1 MKTMF
6 KVMAE
11 RADYEGRHTYYD
23 LKIGMTETLEQAH
36 EMAEA
41 KVREYNPTHETG
53 EYQVTKCTMDEAT
66 FTYTEKVVFTGYTKA
81 VAKVMQEREIK
92 ELTHDIEHYTK
103 EIQAIEK
110 RNNKRAE
117 QGKEPTR
124 QAIKDMEYYQERLV
138 IVQKRLNNIKAK

>member
-1 MKTMF
+1 MF

-23 LKIGMTETLEQAH
+23 LKIGMANTLEQAH

-53 EYQVTKCTMDEAT
+53 EYQVTECTMDEAT
-66 FTYTEKVVFTGYTKA
+66 FTYTEKVVFTGYTKT
-81 VAKVMQEREIK
+81 VAKAMQEREIK
-92 ELTHDIEHYTK
+92 ELTHDIERYTK
-103 EIQAIEK
+103 EIQAINE
-110 RNNKRAE
+110 RNNKRIA

-124 QAIKDMEYYQERLV
+124 QAIKDMEYYQERLATT
-138 IVQKRLNNIKAK
+138 KRLLAKYN

>member
-1 MKTMF
+1 MF

-11 RADYEGRHTYYD
+11 RVDYEGRYAYYD
-23 LKIGMTETLEQAH
+23 LAIGMANTLEQAH

-53 EYQVTKCTMDEAT
+53 KYQVTECTMDEAT
-66 FTYTEKVVFTGYTKA
+66 FTYTEKVVFKGYTKE
-81 VAKVMQEREIK
+81 VAKLEQEREIK
-92 ELTHDIEHYTK
+92 ELKWSIEYYTK

-110 RNNKRAE
+110 RNAKRAE

-124 QAIKDMEYYQERLV
+124 QAINDMEYYQERLA
-138 IVQKRLNNIKAK
+138 IVNKRLNAING

>member
-1 MKTMF
+1 MF

-23 LKIGMTETLEQAH
+23 LKIGMANTLEQAH

-53 EYQVTKCTMDEAT
+53 EYQVTECTMDEAT

-92 ELTHDIEHYTK
+92 DLQWSIEYYTK

-110 RNNKRAE
+110 RNAKRAE

-124 QAIKDMEYYQERLV
+124 QAINDMEYYQERLA
-138 IVQKRLNNIKAK
+138 IVKNRLNAING

>member
-23 LKIGMTETLEQAH
+23 LKIGMANTLEQAH

-53 EYQVTKCTMDEAT
+53 EYQVTECTMDEAT

-92 ELTHDIEHYTK
+92 DLQWSIEYYTK

-110 RNNKRAE
+110 RNAKRAE

-124 QAIKDMEYYQERLV
+124 QAINDMEYYQERLA
-138 IVQKRLNNIKAK
+138 IVNKRLNAING

>member
-1 MKTMF
+1 MF

-11 RADYEGRHTYYD
+11 RADYEGRYTYYD
-23 LKIGMTETLEQAH
+23 LAIGMANTLEQAH

-53 EYQVTKCTMDEAT
+53 KYQVTECTMDEAT
-66 FTYTEKVVFTGYTKA
+66 FTYTEKVVFTGYTKE
-81 VAKVMQEREIK
+81 VAKLEQEREIK
-92 ELTHDIEHYTK
+92 ELKWSIEYYTK

-110 RNNKRAE
+110 RNAKRAE

-124 QAIKDMEYYQERLV
+124 QAINDMEYYQERLA
-138 IVQKRLNNIKAK
+138 IVQKRLKAING

>member
-1 MKTMF
+1 MF

-23 LKIGMTETLEQAH
+23 LKIGMANTLEQAH
-36 EMAEA
+36 EMAQA

-53 EYQVTKCTMDEAT
+53 EYQVTECTMDEAT

-81 VAKVMQEREIK
+81 VAKVMHEREIK
-92 ELTHDIEHYTK
+92 ELTHDIERYTK

-124 QAIKDMEYYQERLV
+124 QAIKDMEYYQEQLV
-138 IVQKRLNNIKAK
+138 IVQKRLNKINAN

>member
-1 MKTMF
+1 
-6 KVMAE
+6 MAN
-11 RADYEGRHTYYD
+11 
-23 LKIGMTETLEQAH
+23 TLEQAH

-41 KVREYNPTHETG
+41 KVREYNPPHETG
-53 EYQVTKCTMDEAT
+53 EYQITECTMDEAT

-92 ELTHDIEHYTK
+92 DLQWSIDYYTK

-110 RNNKRAE
+110 RNAKRAE

-124 QAIKDMEYYQERLV
+124 QAINDMEYYQERLA
-138 IVQKRLNNIKAK
+138 IVKKRLNAING

>member
-1 MKTMF
+1 MF
-6 KVMAE
+6 RVMAE

-23 LKIGMTETLEQAH
+23 LKIGMANTLEQAH
-36 EMAEA
+36 EMAQE
-41 KVREYNPTHETG
+41 KVKECNATHETG
-53 EYQVTKCTMDEAT
+53 EYQVTECTMDEAT
-66 FTYTEKVVFTGYTKA
+66 FTYTEKIVFTGYTKA

-92 ELTHDIEHYTK
+92 ELQWSIEYYTK

-124 QAIKDMEYYQERLV
+124 QAIKDMEYYQERLA
-138 IVQKRLNNIKAK
+138 IVQKRLNNIKAL

>member
-11 RADYEGRHTYYD
+11 RADYEGRYTDYD
-23 LKIGMTETLEQAH
+23 LAIGMANTLEQAH

-53 EYQVTKCTMDEAT
+53 KYQVTECTMDEAT
-66 FTYTEKVVFTGYTKA
+66 FTYTEKVVFKGYTKA
-81 VAKVMQEREIK
+81 VAKLEQEREIK
-92 ELTHDIEHYTK
+92 DLKWSIEYYTK

-110 RNNKRAE
+110 RNAKRAE

-124 QAIKDMEYYQERLV
+124 QAIKDMEYYQERLA
-138 IVQKRLNNIKAK
+138 IVTKRLNAING

>member
-1 MKTMF
+1 MKTMY

-11 RADYEGRHTYYD
+11 RVDYEGRYAHYD
-23 LKIGMTETLEQAH
+23 LAIGMANTLEQAH

-53 EYQVTKCTMDEAT
+53 KYQVTECTMDEAT
-66 FTYTEKVVFTGYTKA
+66 FTYNEKVVFKGYTNE

-92 ELTHDIEHYTK
+92 ELTHDIEYYTK
-103 EIQAIEK
+103 EIQAIKK
-110 RNNKRAE
+110 RNAKRAE

-124 QAIKDMEYYQERLV
+124 QAINDMEYYQERLA
-138 IVQKRLNNIKAK
+138 ITKKLLAKYN

>member
-11 RADYEGRHTYYD
+11 TADYEGRYTDYD
-23 LKIGMTETLEQAH
+23 LAIGMANTLEQAH

-53 EYQVTKCTMDEAT
+53 KYQVTECTMDEAT
-66 FTYTEKVVFTGYTKA
+66 FTYTEKVVFKGYTKA
-81 VAKVMQEREIK
+81 VAKLEQEREIK
-92 ELTHDIEHYTK
+92 ELKWSIEYYTK

-110 RNNKRAE
+110 RNAKRAE

-124 QAIKDMEYYQERLV
+124 QAIKDMEYYQERLA
-138 IVQKRLNNIKAK
+138 IVTKRLNAING

>member
-1 MKTMF
+1 MY

-11 RADYEGRHTYYD
+11 RADYEGRYAYYD
-23 LKIGMTETLEQAH
+23 LAIGMANTLEQAH

-53 EYQVTKCTMDEAT
+53 KYQVTECTMDEAT
-66 FTYTEKVVFTGYTKA
+66 FTYTEKVVFKGYTKE

-92 ELTHDIEHYTK
+92 ELTHDIEYYTK

-110 RNNKRAE
+110 RNAKRAE

-124 QAIKDMEYYQERLV
+124 QAIKDMEYYQERLAT
-138 IVQKRLNNIKAK
+138 VQKLLAKYN

>member
-23 LKIGMTETLEQAH
+23 LKIGMANTLEQAH

-53 EYQVTKCTMDEAT
+53 EYQVTECTMDEAT

-92 ELTHDIEHYTK
+92 DLQWSIEYYTK

-110 RNNKRAE
+110 RNAKRAE

-124 QAIKDMEYYQERLV
+124 QAIKDMEYYQERLATAN
-138 IVQKRLNNIKAK
+138 RLLAKYN

>member
-23 LKIGMTETLEQAH
+23 LKIGMANTLEQAH

-53 EYQVTKCTMDEAT
+53 EYQVTECTMDEAT

-92 ELTHDIEHYTK
+92 DLQWSIEYYTK

-110 RNNKRAE
+110 RNAKRAE

-124 QAIKDMEYYQERLV
+124 QAINDMEYYQERLTTV
-138 IVQKRLNNIKAK
+138 RERLNAING